1 MLTKPALAVA
11 LAVVAGYL
19 VGFLWG
25 RGTRDAL
32 PGATSTEFAGGVLT
46 VRVDASRAA
55 QQGLSALLG

>member
-1 MLTKPALAVA
+1 MLSKPALAVG

-32 PGATSTEFAGGVLT
+32 PGSTSTEFSGGVLT